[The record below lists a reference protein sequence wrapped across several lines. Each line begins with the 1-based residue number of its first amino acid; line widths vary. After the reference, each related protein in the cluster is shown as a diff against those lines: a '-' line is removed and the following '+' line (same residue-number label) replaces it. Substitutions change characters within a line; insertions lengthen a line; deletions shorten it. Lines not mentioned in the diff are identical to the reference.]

1 MKKLSI
7 AILSSILM
15 LVVFASCSSNPEDIN
30 LADLQ
35 EPCDYIEALEVCAD
49 AIMEIALNATLE
61 GKYYDELS
69 ERDRERLDAVLVKAI
84 KIVRAGKKHIDAKQE
99 KSASREYREYREYY
113 DREEKWTSTY
123 SMCPSFESL
132 EAKITKLVSEDQG
145 AYYFIQNYFDQLGQS
160 ISLFDIGD

>member
-1 MKKLSI
+1 
-7 AILSSILM
+7 
-15 LVVFASCSSNPEDIN
+15 
-30 LADLQ
+30 
-35 EPCDYIEALEVCAD
+35 
-49 AIMEIALNATLE
+49 MEIALNATLE

-132 EAKITKLVSEDQG
+132 EAKIKKLAYQDQG
-145 AYYFIQNYFDQLGQS
+145 AFYFIQNYIDELRESMNRFH
-160 ISLFDIGD
+160 IGGLQTCT

>member
-1 MKKLSI
+1 MK
-7 AILSSILM
+7 
-15 LVVFASCSSNPEDIN
+15 
-30 LADLQ
+30 
-35 EPCDYIEALEVCAD
+35 
-49 AIMEIALNATLE
+49 
-61 GKYYDELS
+61 
-69 ERDRERLDAVLVKAI
+69 AV

-99 KSASREYREYREYY
+99 KSASREYREYY

-160 ISLFDIGD
+160 IYLFDIGD

>member
-7 AILSSILM
+7 ALLSSILM
-15 LVVFASCSSNPEDIN
+15 LVFFASCSSNPEDIS

-35 EPCDYIEALEVCAD
+35 EPCDYIEALEVCTD

-61 GKYYDELS
+61 GKYYDDLS
-69 ERDRERLDAVLVKAI
+69 ERDQERLDAVLVKAI

-99 KSASREYREYREYY
+99 KSASREYREYY

-132 EAKITKLVSEDQG
+132 EAKIKKLASEDQG
-145 AYYFIQNYFDQLGQS
+145 AYYFIQNYFEQWKQS
-160 ISLFDIGD
+160 MDLFDIGD